1 MITINEDTVEQ
12 PALDWLSGV
21 GFAVVHGSTISPD
34 GEAPF
39 TVTEHGLIAGES
51 TVWSI
56 S

>member
-12 PALDWLSGV
+12 AALEWLSGV
-21 GFAVVHGSTISPD
+21 GFAVVNSATIAPD
-34 GEAPF
+34 GKAPF

-51 TVWSI
+51 TAWSI